1 MVTTGPKGCH
11 WSTRPSCVRFWRQD
25 VRPDKLV
32 PKVNG
37 GVALHKIF
45 GLMHDTCSTAN
56 RVAELMSQ
64 LREEKA
70 RAYHGEE
77 AWAAADDRAKVVRT
91 RLP

>member
-1 MVTTGPKGCH
+1 MLEIVRQALGPEEAN
-11 WSTRPSCVRFWRQD
+11 V
-25 VRPDKLV
+25 LV
-32 PKVNG
+32 PEVNG

-56 RVAELMSQ
+56 RVAELMCE

-77 AWAAADDRAKVVRT
+77 AWIAADDRSKVLFPSLIPPPYPHSLRDPN
-91 RLP
+91 R

>member
-1 MVTTGPKGCH
+1 MLEMVREALGPEVG
-11 WSTRPSCVRFWRQD
+11 D
-25 VRPDKLV
+25 VLV

-91 RLP
+91 RLPKAEPYR